1 MDVVVVVVA
10 CNYIY
15 HVNKCIIMTYMV
27 FKKKRRITT
36 KYVQK
41 YVYLILQYRGVE

>member
-27 FKKKRRITT
+27 LKKN
-36 KYVQK
+36 
-41 YVYLILQYRGVE
+41 EE